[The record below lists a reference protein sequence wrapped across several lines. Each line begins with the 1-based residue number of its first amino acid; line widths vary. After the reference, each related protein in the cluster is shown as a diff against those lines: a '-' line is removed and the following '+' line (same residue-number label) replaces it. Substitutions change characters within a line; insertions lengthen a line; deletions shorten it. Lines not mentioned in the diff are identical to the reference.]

1 MSRSRGIYNKV
12 YTPELWAKVNQD
24 NKDILEDW
32 LQEYRQQKKAK
43 STIDAY
49 FQNARFILIYILKE
63 HKNKSILEMNK
74 KDFRNMSLW
83 LSEEC
88 GMSANR
94 VNTIKSTINSMLTYC
109 ENDDEYDYDTNMA
122 KKIKGLPRERVKT
135 NDDNFFFTYKEFIQV
150 RDILVE
156 KGDLQNAVM
165 WSIAFDSA
173 GRRNEVYQIQKH
185 GLLDGNKTNIVR
197 GKRGK
202 TFPLVYLNDT
212 KELIRQYLEERG
224 EDDIDSLWYKGS
236 GDNKSE
242 VNKDALYTRIL
253 KCSDILSKVRGE
265 ECNIF
270 FHTCRHSRIECLLQG
285 EDDRLK
291 NPDGTNRKYT
301 LDEVM
306 VMAHHSDV
314 STTQSYAKDHSEDT
328 IDDMFGFE

>member
-1 MSRSRGIYNKV
+1 MARSRGVYNKV
-12 YTPELWAKVNQD
+12 YTPELWAKVNQE

-109 ENDDEYDYDTNMA
+109 ENDDEYEYDTNMA
-122 KKIKGLPRERVKT
+122 KKIKGLPKARVKT
-135 NDDNFFFTYKEFIQV
+135 NEDNFFFTYKEFIQV

-173 GRRNEVYQIQKH
+173 GRRNEVYQIKKH
-185 GLLDGNKTNIVR
+185 GLLESNKTNIVI

-202 TFPLVYLNDT
+202 TFSLVYLNDT
-212 KELIRQYLEERG
+212 KELIRQYLEQRG
-224 EDDIDSLWYKGS
+224 DDNIDCLWYKGS

-253 KCSDILSKVRGE
+253 KCSDILSEVRGE
-265 ECNIF
+265 KCNIF

-328 IDDMFGFE
+328 IDDMFGF

>member
-1 MSRSRGIYNKV
+1 MARSRGVYNKI
-12 YTPELWAKVNQD
+12 YTPELWEQVNPE
-24 NKDILEDW
+24 NKEILDDW

-135 NDDNFFFTYKEFIQV
+135 NEDNFFFTYKEFIQV

-253 KCSDILSKVRGE
+253 KCSDILSEVRGE

-328 IDDMFGFE
+328 IDDMFGF